1 MIKLE
6 DSKII
11 KLFWDRDENA
21 IKEVSDKYSAY
32 CRSIAH
38 NILGNVGDAE
48 ECVNDTF
55 LQAWNSIPPH
65 KPLFLRA
72 FLGKIT
78 RNLSFN
84 RYNYNNAKKRGR
96 GEIALV
102 LDELTECIGIS
113 SVENEIE
120 AKELSAFI
128 NKFIRT
134 LPHRDGNIFI
144 RRYYFTESV
153 KSISDRYGISENN
166 VSVILNRTRAK
177 LKKQLIKEGYIYE
190 R

>member
-84 RYNYNNAKKRGR
+84 RYNYNNAEKRR
-96 GEIALV
+96 HGEIALV
-102 LDELTECIGIS
+102 LDELAECIGIS

>member
-32 CRSIAH
+32 CSSIAH

-65 KPLFLRA
+65 KPLFLRT

-84 RYNYNNAKKRGR
+84 RYNYN
-96 GEIALV
+96 
-102 LDELTECIGIS
+102 S
-113 SVENEIE
+113 SR
-120 AKELSAFI
+120 SC
-128 NKFIRT
+128 
-134 LPHRDGNIFI
+134 
-144 RRYYFTESV
+144 Y
-153 KSISDRYGISENN
+153 
-166 VSVILNRTRAK
+166 
-177 LKKQLIKEGYIYE
+177 
-190 R
+190 